1 MEGEQPQPQQSGQ
14 PPPLPLGPGDG
25 QGLPSDEQRAEAR
38 HVAKIVTAFRE
49 YEAHSTGHV
58 HHVARSLAILGPRE
72 LERLPAASRPEAK
85 LAAMRSA
92 LAANARM
99 LDAMTCDHLSPQE
112 IEMERQDRVYMRE
125 TGYEQCQL
133 QSTDFDMGKVRS
145 TLRQF
150 AREWS
155 AEGAAERRESFDPLL
170 SELEARLPLAE
181 QAKPPRVLVPGAG
194 LGRLAYEVARRGYV
208 AEGNEWS
215 YFMLLG
221 SNFIL
226 NRPADAPSAPHL
238 PTHNP

>member
-1 MEGEQPQPQQSGQ
+1 
-14 PPPLPLGPGDG
+14 
-25 QGLPSDEQRAEAR
+25 
-38 HVAKIVTAFRE
+38 
-49 YEAHSTGHV
+49 
-58 HHVARSLAILGPRE
+58 
-72 LERLPAASRPEAK
+72 
-85 LAAMRSA
+85 
-92 LAANARM
+92 
-99 LDAMTCDHLSPQE
+99 
-112 IEMERQDRVYMRE
+112 MERQDRVYMRE

-170 SELEARLPLAE
+170 AELEARLPLAE